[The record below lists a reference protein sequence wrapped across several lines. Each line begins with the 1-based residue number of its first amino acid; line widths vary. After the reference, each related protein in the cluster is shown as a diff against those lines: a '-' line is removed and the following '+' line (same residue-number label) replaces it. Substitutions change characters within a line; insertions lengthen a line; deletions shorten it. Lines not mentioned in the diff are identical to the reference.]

1 MITLKISSFERGSKN
16 NNFSFT
22 NSENHNEPKK
32 ILDKVG
38 IGFLSEMNSK
48 RSEIIARS
56 VTDFL
61 FISDGCLSFKTN
73 FVTQKNYR
81 KNKDDDDPDLSF

>member
-1 MITLKISSFERGSKN
+1 MN
-16 NNFSFT
+16 
-22 NSENHNEPKK
+22 PKK

-73 FVTQKNYR
+73 FVTQK
-81 KNKDDDDPDLSF
+81 KTIGKTKMMMTQI